1 MVDAALIQ
9 QCADP
14 GLKPAIVERFIER
27 AGSQDPLAIAVRSG
41 NRVVLVPRP
50 TTPDEAMDLIRQHVG
65 RNTVRVGVTQYP
77 AGLGVV
83 EAGELKADL
92 VDACAN
98 LRMGTT
104 LFTKVYRIVTK
115 WYGNPTTEDV
125 IPQVFDDAIIAW
137 QTGYFEGTAVFRAPD
152 PGKVELATPK
162 GGEPRREGD
171 EPVNSSGDQARAS
184 TDQPAEQDQQSDPN
198 KAGIRVDLSGI
209 GARRP

>member
-14 GLKPAIVERFIER
+14 GLKPAIVEKFIER
-27 AGSQDPLAIAVRSG
+27 AGSQDPLAITVRSG

-50 TTPDEAMDLIRQHVG
+50 TTPDQAMDLIRQHVG
-65 RNTVRVGVTQYP
+65 RNTVRVGITQYP
-77 AGLGVV
+77 AGVGVV
-83 EAGELKADL
+83 EAGELKPDL

-98 LRMGTT
+98 LRMGTA
-104 LFTKVYRIVTK
+104 LFAKVYRIVTK
-115 WYGNPTTEDV
+115 WYGNAVDEAFEDAV
-125 IPQVFDDAIIAW
+125 IAW
-137 QTGYFEGTAVFRAPD
+137 QTGYFEGTAVFSAPD

-162 GGEPRREGD
+162 SEPA
-171 EPVNSSGDQARAS
+171 PV
-184 TDQPAEQDQQSDPN
+184 EQDASADQQVGKAEAAAGQPGGREEQGDPN